1 MGGTRRILAI
11 DGGGIKGA
19 LPIGFLARIEEVT
32 GERIVDHFDLIAGT
46 STGGIIAIGLGLGLS
61 ASDILAFYRN
71 DGAEIFGDL
80 DTGAMTRWYGR
91 LLARCR
97 NTLGRGA
104 RRVRQVIAPKHS
116 PVHLR
121 QALERVFGERVLGES
136 LTRLV
141 IPAYHPDR
149 RTVYVFKTSH
159 HERLEVDHRTRAVDA
174 ALATAAA
181 PTYFPAHRAPSGAC
195 LIDGGIWANNPTGMA
210 VVEAIG
216 VLGWD
221 RSSLKVLS
229 LGCTDEVLIPDPD
242 TGILQLGSGAIDLLM
257 QGQTFG
263 SLGTA
268 KILVGERNLH
278 RISPTVPR
286 GLFGLDDVSK
296 VDRLAGMGAECA
308 RDALPM
314 FRREF
319 LVQQR
324 DAFIPSHGCR
334 STRSEMQMPAEAPVS
349 PPLTNGGVA
358 TVSGAAD

>member
-1 MGGTRRILAI
+1 MGGTRRILSI

-19 LPIGFLARIEEVT
+19 LPIGFLARVEELT
-32 GERIVDHFDLIAGT
+32 GQRIVDHFDLIAGT
-46 STGGIIAIGLGLGLS
+46 STGGIIAVGLGLGLA

-71 DGAEIFGDL
+71 EGAEVFGGVGTSDV
-80 DTGAMTRWYGR
+80 APWHERV
-91 LLARCR
+91 LARCR
-97 NTLGRGA
+97 NALGLWA
-104 RRVRQVIAPKHS
+104 RRVRQVVAPKHS
-116 PVHLR
+116 PVRLR
-121 QALERVFGERVLGES
+121 QALERVFGEKLLGES

-159 HERLEVDHRTRAVDA
+159 HERFEVDHRTRAVDA

-181 PTYFPAHRAPSGAC
+181 PTYFPAHRVPSGAC

-221 RSSLKVLS
+221 RTTLKVLS
-229 LGCTDEVLIPDPD
+229 LGCSDEVLIPDPD
-242 TGILQLGSGAIDLLM
+242 TGLLQLGSGAIDLLM
-257 QGQTFG
+257 QGQAFG

-268 KILVGERNLH
+268 KILVGEGNLH

-286 GLFGLDDVSK
+286 GLFGLDDVAR

-308 RDALPM
+308 RHALPM
-314 FRREF
+314 LRREF
-319 LVQQR
+319 LVEQR
-324 DAFIPSHGCR
+324 DVFIPFHGCR
-334 STRSEMQMPAEAPVS
+334 SARSTMETPAEASTLP
-349 PPLTNGGVA
+349 GH
-358 TVSGAAD
+358 

>member
-1 MGGTRRILAI
+1 MHSAKRILAI

-19 LPIGFLARIEEVT
+19 LPIGFLARVEEVT

-46 STGGIIAIGLGLGLS
+46 STGGIIALGLGLGLS
-61 ASDILAFYRN
+61 AADILAFYRN
-71 DGAEIFGDL
+71 DGAEIFGEIN
-80 DTGAMTRWYGR
+80 TRNIPRWYGR
-91 LLARCR
+91 VLAHCW
-97 NTLGRGA
+97 NTVGRGA
-104 RRVRQVIAPKHS
+104 RQVRQVTRPKHS
-116 PVHLR
+116 SARLR
-121 QALERVFGERVLGES
+121 QALERVFGQKVLGES
-136 LTRLV
+136 LARLV

-159 HERLEVDHRTRAVDA
+159 HERLEVDHRTLAVDA

-195 LIDGGIWANNPTGMA
+195 LVDGGIWANNPTGMA

-229 LGCTDEVLIPDPD
+229 LGCTDEVFIPDPD
-242 TGILQLGSGAIDLLM
+242 TGLLQLGSGAVDLLM
-257 QGQTFG
+257 QGQAFG

-268 KILVGERNLH
+268 KILIGELNLH

-286 GLFGLDDVSK
+286 GLFGLDDVTK

-308 RDALPM
+308 REALPM
-314 FRREF
+314 LRREF
-319 LVQQR
+319 LAQHR
-324 DAFIPSHGCR
+324 DPFIPFHGVR
-334 STRSEMQMPAEAPVS
+334 SALQSSVQKPAEATLP
-349 PPLTNGGVA
+349 GR
-358 TVSGAAD
+358 